1 MNFAKTVF
9 AIFAS
14 VLLVGTQSVSAFAEK
29 SPAKSQVCGC
39 CACKKMDCCVAQP
52 ASTPEPVPAAPVRT
66 QSQNNAQFIAVVA
79 SLLLQTDSAPAPKI
93 SSAPSASFPLTSV
106 PLYEWNCS
114 YLI

>member
-9 AIFAS
+9 AILAS

-29 SPAKSQVCGC
+29 ASAKSQLCGC
-39 CACKKMDCCVAQP
+39 CACKKIDCCVAQP
-52 ASTPEPVPAAPVRT
+52 ASAPDPIPAAPVRA
-66 QSQNNAQFIAVVA
+66 QSQNSSQLIAVVA
-79 SLLLQTDSAPAPKI
+79 LALLQTESTSAQEI
-93 SSAPSASFPLTSV
+93 SFAPSASFPMTSV

>member
-14 VLLVGTQSVSAFAEK
+14 VLLVGMQSVSAFAEK

-39 CACKKMDCCVAQP
+39 CACKKMDCCIAQP
-52 ASTPEPVPAAPVRT
+52 ASAPEPIPATPVRA
-66 QSQNNAQFIAVVA
+66 QSQNNLQLVAVVA
-79 SLLLQTDSAPAPKI
+79 SLLLPTDGTPAQKI
-93 SSAPSASFPLTSV
+93 SFAPSASFSTISV

>member
-1 MNFAKTVF
+1 MHFAKTVF
-9 AIFAS
+9 AILAS
-14 VLLVGTQSVSAFAEK
+14 VLLAGTQSVSAFAEK

-52 ASTPEPVPAAPVRT
+52 SSAPEPIPAAPARA
-66 QSQNNAQFIAVVA
+66 QSQNNLQFVAVVA
-79 SLLLQTDSAPAPKI
+79 SLLLQADSAPAPKI
-93 SSAPSASFPLTSV
+93 SSVPSASFPLTSV